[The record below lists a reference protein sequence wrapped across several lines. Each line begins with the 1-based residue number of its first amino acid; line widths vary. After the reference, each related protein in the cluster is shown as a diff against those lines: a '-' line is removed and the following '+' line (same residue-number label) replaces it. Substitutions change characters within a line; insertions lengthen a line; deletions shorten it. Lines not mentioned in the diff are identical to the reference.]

1 MFTSRIIIQKVLHW
15 KDLKSTWKELLTKT
29 AAVLEM
35 LISCSIKRFGWNEAI
50 EWQLSIDL
58 KSRWPEITQNGM
70 TMCNLTD
77 DSLDQRES
85 FENLFSI
92 VICDFTFRLNRKR
105 FHSKLW
111 LQLSQCCVISCKSCL
126 TTLMARRREIKNWT
140 FHHF

>member
-1 MFTSRIIIQKVLHW
+1 MFVFTSRIIIQKVLHW

-77 DSLDQRES
+77 DSLDQS
-85 FENLFSI
+85 FENLFF
-92 VICDFTFRLNRKR
+92 CR
-105 FHSKLW
+105 HLW
-111 LQLSQCCVISCKSCL
+111 LYFSIEPKKVSLEALVTIVTML
-126 TTLMARRREIKNWT
+126 RDFL
-140 FHHF
+140 